1 MNKEKPNLKELVKL
15 AKNSESIRDQFVY
28 RGFIDED
35 YDPDIE
41 YDYSE
46 QTLVM
51 ITPLGE
57 FVGSSTDGKPT
68 KEIIDEESIIQM
80 ARQTEELL
88 LDRDHASMRSQD
100 ERNTKAYGWIS
111 GLKAIV
117 GLGDMDGLYGTIKW
131 TPDGIELVKER
142 AYRFLS
148 PVFELD
154 GDGRAIK
161 LVNVALTNRPALPL
175 PPIIN
180 SESKDGKNISITN
193 SKKDTDLMNKDE
205 IENMIR
211 DMVKQTI
218 SENNK
223 AQENTEVVNSECKV
237 DETKKET
244 TNEESKVDETN
255 VDETNVE
262 ETKVEENKVEETTNE
277 ESKVDETK
285 VEETKVEE
293 TKEENKEEN
302 KEVIKADVLNSA
314 VIQTTLGTSING
326 MDKWRSLKGQE
337 FFKYLR
343 EHPEIR

>member
-1 MNKEKPNLKELVKL
+1 
-15 AKNSESIRDQFVY
+15 
-28 RGFIDED
+28 
-35 YDPDIE
+35 
-41 YDYSE
+41 
-46 QTLVM
+46 M

-154 GDGRAIK
+154 GDGRAVK
-161 LVNVALTNRPALPL
+161 LINVALTNRPALPL

-180 SESKDGKNISITN
+180 SESEDGNKISITN

-211 DMVKQTI
+211 DMVKQAI

-223 AQENTEVVNSECKV
+223 TEEKTEVVNSECKV

-262 ETKVEENKVEETTNE
+262 ETKVDESKVEETTNE
-277 ESKVDETK
+277 ESKVEETKVDETKEEKK
-285 VEETKVEE
+285 VEET
-293 TKEENKEEN
+293 KEEN

-326 MDKWRSLKGQE
+326 MDKWRSLKG
-337 FFKYLR
+337 
-343 EHPEIR
+343 

>member
-1 MNKEKPNLKELVKL
+1 
-15 AKNSESIRDQFVY
+15 
-28 RGFIDED
+28 
-35 YDPDIE
+35 
-41 YDYSE
+41 
-46 QTLVM
+46 M

-180 SESKDGKNISITN
+180 SESEDGNKISITN

-211 DMVKQTI
+211 DMVKQAI

-223 AQENTEVVNSECKV
+223 TEEKTEVVNSECKV

-285 VEETKVEE
+285 VEETKEE
-293 TKEENKEEN
+293 KKVDETKEEN

-326 MDKWRSLKGQE
+326 MDKWRSLKG
-337 FFKYLR
+337 
-343 EHPEIR
+343 

>member
-1 MNKEKPNLKELVKL
+1 
-15 AKNSESIRDQFVY
+15 
-28 RGFIDED
+28 
-35 YDPDIE
+35 
-41 YDYSE
+41 
-46 QTLVM
+46 M

-154 GDGRAIK
+154 GDGRAVK

-211 DMVKQTI
+211 DMVKQAI

-223 AQENTEVVNSECKV
+223 TEEKTEVVNSECKV

-244 TNEESKVDETN
+244 TNEESKVDETK
-255 VDETNVE
+255 VE
-262 ETKVEENKVEETTNE
+262 ETKVEETNVDETKVEENKGETTNE

-285 VEETKVEE
+285 EEKKVEEPKVEE
-293 TKEENKEEN
+293 TKEEN

-326 MDKWRSLKGQE
+326 MDKWRSLKG
-337 FFKYLR
+337 
-343 EHPEIR
+343 

>member
-1 MNKEKPNLKELVKL
+1 
-15 AKNSESIRDQFVY
+15 
-28 RGFIDED
+28 
-35 YDPDIE
+35 
-41 YDYSE
+41 
-46 QTLVM
+46 M

-154 GDGRAIK
+154 GDGRAVK

-180 SESKDGKNISITN
+180 SESEEGNKISITN

-211 DMVKQTI
+211 DMVKQAI

-223 AQENTEVVNSECKV
+223 TEEKTEVVNSECKV

-244 TNEESKVDETN
+244 TNEESKVDETK
-255 VDETNVE
+255 VEETNVE

-277 ESKVDETK
+277 ESKVDETNVEETK
-285 VEETKVEE
+285 EETKVEE
-293 TKEENKEEN
+293 NKDENKEEN

-326 MDKWRSLKGQE
+326 MDKWRSLKG
-337 FFKYLR
+337 
-343 EHPEIR
+343 

>member
-1 MNKEKPNLKELVKL
+1 
-15 AKNSESIRDQFVY
+15 
-28 RGFIDED
+28 
-35 YDPDIE
+35 
-41 YDYSE
+41 
-46 QTLVM
+46 M

-180 SESKDGKNISITN
+180 SESEDGNKISITN

-211 DMVKQTI
+211 DMVKQAI

-223 AQENTEVVNSECKV
+223 TEEKTEVVNSECKV
-237 DETKKET
+237 DENKKET

-262 ETKVEENKVEETTNE
+262 ETKVEETKVEETTNEESKVE

-285 VEETKVEE
+285 VEETKD
-293 TKEENKEEN
+293 ENKEEN

-326 MDKWRSLKGQE
+326 MDKWRSLKG
-337 FFKYLR
+337 
-343 EHPEIR
+343 

>member
-180 SESKDGKNISITN
+180 SESEDGNKISITN

-211 DMVKQTI
+211 DMVKQAI

-223 AQENTEVVNSECKV
+223 TQEKTEVVNSECKV
-237 DETKKET
+237 EENKKET
-244 TNEESKVDETN
+244 TNAESKVDETN
-255 VDETNVE
+255 VDETKVE

-277 ESKVDETK
+277 ESKVDESK
-285 VEETKVEE
+285 VDETKVEE
-293 TKEENKEEN
+293 TKEEN

-343 EHPEIR
+343 EHPEIK

>member
-1 MNKEKPNLKELVKL
+1 
-15 AKNSESIRDQFVY
+15 
-28 RGFIDED
+28 
-35 YDPDIE
+35 
-41 YDYSE
+41 
-46 QTLVM
+46 M

-211 DMVKQTI
+211 DMVKQAI

-223 AQENTEVVNSECKV
+223 TEEKTEVVNSECKV

-244 TNEESKVDETN
+244 TNEESKVDESK
-255 VDETNVE
+255 VEETNVE
-262 ETKVEENKVEETTNE
+262 ETKEETKVEETTNE

-285 VEETKVEE
+285 VDETKD
-293 TKEENKEEN
+293 ENKEEN

-326 MDKWRSLKGQE
+326 MDKWRSLKG
-337 FFKYLR
+337 
-343 EHPEIR
+343 